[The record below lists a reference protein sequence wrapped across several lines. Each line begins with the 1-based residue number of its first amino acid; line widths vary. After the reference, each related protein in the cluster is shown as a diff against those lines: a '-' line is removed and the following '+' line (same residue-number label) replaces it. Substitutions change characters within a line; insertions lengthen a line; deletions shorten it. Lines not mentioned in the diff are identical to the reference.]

1 MPTNPV
7 ADAATFPVLVE
18 VAEERGRQ
26 DAKWGRQDHA
36 DGTGPDEPNQVRFCV
51 TVAEAADFARWRTD
65 LAARHDAPTFAD
77 LLTEETFEALAEK
90 DPAALRAELV
100 QVAAVAVC
108 WIEAIDR
115 RAARP
120 AGFAPGEVVRNR
132 GTGEVLTVT
141 GDPDLW
147 DARYY
152 EPADIVTDGE
162 NGGPGEVA

>member
-1 MPTNPV
+1 MTTNPV
-7 ADAATFPVLVE
+7 ADPATFAVLIE

-36 DGTGPDEPNQVRFCV
+36 DGTGPDETNQVRFCV
-51 TVAEAADFARWRTD
+51 TMGEAADFARWRTD

-77 LLTEETFEALAEK
+77 LLTEEAFEALAEA

-115 RAARP
+115 DTQRSRLP
-120 AGFAPGEVVRNR
+120 GFAPGDVVRDR
-132 GTGEVLTVT
+132 GNGELLTVT
-141 GDPDLW
+141 GDPDPW
-147 DARYY
+147 DARDY
-152 EPADIVTDGE
+152 EPADVARAGE
-162 NGGPGEVA
+162 EIA

>member
-1 MPTNPV
+1 MTTNPV
-7 ADAATFPVLVE
+7 ADPATFPVLIE

-26 DAKWGRQDHA
+26 DARFGRQDHA
-36 DGTGPDEPNQVRFCV
+36 DGTGPDEANQVRFCV

-65 LAARHDAPTFAD
+65 LAARHDGPTFAN
-77 LLTEETFEALAEK
+77 LLTEEAFEALAEA

-115 RAARP
+115 RAARL
-120 AGFAPGEVVRNR
+120 AGFAPGDVVRNR

-147 DARYY
+147 DPRYY
-152 EPADIVTDGE
+152 EPADVGGAGE
-162 NGGPGEVA
+162 EGIA